1 MYENICQQYGVS
13 DLEFVEVEP
22 EPEIVGAQLAKLQHS
37 PAKEL
42 ASRYTS
48 FVRGSWRTT
57 SPDSPLAR
65 TGPKL
70 KVLEKERNALAAVGP
85 GPPGRCRLETTKV
98 DLELCLAGI
107 LRAKNVLRDLTS
119 SAEGSAEEADA
130 QSRPNTKIAVKIRE
144 ATFVAGILRNASA
157 NRSA

>member
-1 MYENICQQYGVS
+1 M
-13 DLEFVEVEP
+13 
-22 EPEIVGAQLAKLQHS
+22 
-37 PAKEL
+37 
-42 ASRYTS
+42 
-48 FVRGSWRTT
+48 
-57 SPDSPLAR
+57 
-65 TGPKL
+65 
-70 KVLEKERNALAAVGP
+70 
-85 GPPGRCRLETTKV
+85 
-98 DLELCLAGI
+98 AGI